1 MILIFWGV
9 WSKVC
14 VFFGILWFC
23 FLKILS
29 IWLMYD
35 LVYLNFVVY
44 FVICDGKYFLG
55 LFLLFL
61 LFVKIMDME
70 ELLL

>member
-1 MILIFWGV
+1 
-9 WSKVC
+9 
-14 VFFGILWFC
+14 
-23 FLKILS
+23 
-29 IWLMYD
+29 MYD

-61 LFVKIMDME
+61 LFVKIMEME